1 MKRKTMRGGVS
12 PSSAAESPCRPSC
25 SEPRARTVARMV
37 CGTPSTNSPA
47 EACALAVP
55 VAQISPQLW
64 AETHC
69 LGNRGTQHISLL
81 RLDSSVNRYGRP
93 AWIRGKYPVNKYLN
107 LCAHA
112 YQPVGPGP
120 DKNEKEKGIGKS
132 AQRSTFRFATKTQP
146 RELKKRIVDFPGFG
160 LSSTAPNL
168 EKSQHPVRC
177 LLPTRTLRTFDRD
190 PGGAGRETRPGGSP
204 LDRRRHRA
212 R

>member
-93 AWIRGKYPVNKYLN
+93 AGNKTNISIYAPTQTSQGCAVQGRIKSEGKGDWK
-107 LCAHA
+107 
-112 YQPVGPGP
+112 
-120 DKNEKEKGIGKS
+120 KRTNEKPNRENSRKESSSCRGSRVSS
-132 AQRSTFRFATKTQP
+132 ASAN
-146 RELKKRIVDFPGFG
+146 LK
-160 LSSTAPNL
+160 
-168 EKSQHPVRC
+168 KSQHPI
-177 LLPTRTLRTFDRD
+177 LPNQQR
-190 PGGAGRETRPGGSP
+190 SW
-204 LDRRRHRA
+204 RRRA
-212 R
+212 

>member
-12 PSSAAESPCRPSC
+12 PSSAAESPCRLSC
-25 SEPRARTVARMV
+25 SEPGARTVAMMV

-47 EACALAVP
+47 EECARAVP
-55 VAQISPQLW
+55 VAQISPQPS

-69 LGNRGTQHISLL
+69 CETVAPSTFRCY
-81 RLDSSVNRYGRP
+81 D
-93 AWIRGKYPVNKYLN
+93 WIPRSTVTADPREINKYLN

-112 YQPVGPGP
+112 NQSGLRGPGP
-120 DKNEKEKGIGKS
+120 DKIRRKRGLEKAHK
-132 AQRSTFRFATKTQP
+132 RKTQP
-146 RELKKRIVDFPGFG
+146 RELKKRIVELPGVPCVFRVREPEKI
-160 LSSTAPNL
+160 STSVRF
-168 EKSQHPVRC
+168 SQ
-177 LLPTRTLRTFDRD
+177 TNRD

>member
-25 SEPRARTVARMV
+25 SEPRARTVARLV

-93 AWIRGKYPVNKYLN
+93 AWIRGKYSVNKYLN

-112 YQPVGPGP
+112 NQSGLRGPGP
-120 DKNEKEKGIGKS
+120 DKIRRKRGLEKAHK
-132 AQRSTFRFATKTQP
+132 RKTQP
-146 RELKKRIVDFPGFG
+146 RELKKRIVDCRGSRV
-160 LSSTAPNL
+160 SSSP
-168 EKSQHPVRC
+168 
-177 LLPTRTLRTFDRD
+177 RT
-190 PGGAGRETRPGGSP
+190 
-204 LDRRRHRA
+204 
-212 R
+212 

>member
-93 AWIRGKYPVNKYLN
+93 AYAGNKQISQFMRPRKPVGLF
-107 LCAHA
+107 
-112 YQPVGPGP
+112 GPGP
-120 DKNEKEKGIGKS
+120 DKKGDW
-132 AQRSTFRFATKTQP
+132 
-146 RELKKRIVDFPGFG
+146 KKRTAQHSQICNENPTARTQEKNRRFPGVWSVFPR
-160 LSSTAPNL
+160 PNL
-168 EKSQHPVRC
+168 KKSQHPVRWQNS
-177 LLPTRTLRTFDRD
+177 PD
-190 PGGAGRETRPGGSP
+190 PNPAHIQQRSW
-204 LDRRRHRA
+204 RRRA
-212 R
+212 

>member
-1 MKRKTMRGGVS
+1 MRGGVS

-112 YQPVGPGP
+112 NQSGLRGPGP
-120 DKNEKEKGIGKS
+120 DKIRRKRGLEKAHK
-132 AQRSTFRFATKTQP
+132 RKTQP
-146 RELKKRIVDFPGFG
+146 RELKKRIVELPGFPRIFHVREPEKI
-160 LSSTAPNL
+160 STSDSPKPTEILAAPG
-168 EKSQHPVRC
+168 VR
-177 LLPTRTLRTFDRD
+177 RDREARLWID
-190 PGGAGRETRPGGSP
+190 GGTARVSFTDRE
-204 LDRRRHRA
+204 
-212 R
+212 

>member
-1 MKRKTMRGGVS
+1 
-12 PSSAAESPCRPSC
+12 
-25 SEPRARTVARMV
+25 MV

-47 EACALAVP
+47 EACARAVP

-69 LGNRGTQHISLL
+69 CETVAPSTFRCY
-81 RLDSSVNRYGRP
+81 D
-93 AWIRGKYPVNKYLN
+93 WIPRSTVTADPHTREINKYLN

-112 YQPVGPGP
+112 NQPVGLFGPGP

-132 AQRSTFRFATKTQP
+132 AQRSTLIRFATKTQP

-160 LSSTAPNL
+160 LSSTARTWKNPNIPSDVFSRP
-168 EKSQHPVRC
+168 EPCAH
-177 LLPTRTLRTFDRD
+177 FDRD

>member
-25 SEPRARTVARMV
+25 SEPRARTVARLV

-93 AWIRGKYPVNKYLN
+93 AYAGNKQISQFMRPRKPVGLF
-107 LCAHA
+107 
-112 YQPVGPGP
+112 GPGP
-120 DKNEKEKGIGKS
+120 DKNWIGKS
-132 AQRSTFRFATKTQP
+132 AQRSTLRFATKTQP

-160 LSSTAPNL
+160 LSFHA
-168 EKSQHPVRC
+168 
-177 LLPTRTLRTFDRD
+177 RT
-190 PGGAGRETRPGGSP
+190 
-204 LDRRRHRA
+204 
-212 R
+212 